1 MNQNSSAVKAYLEK
15 LPEDRRAA
23 MSAVRDVINKNLPKG
38 YEEGI
43 QYNMIGWFVP
53 HSIYP
58 AGYHCNPKEPLPFIS
73 LASQKNHMAAYMF
86 CLYMD
91 PAEIE
96 RFEARWAESG
106 KKLDMGK
113 SCVRFKNLE
122 GVCLEAI
129 GEAVKRM
136 PVKKF
141 VEQYES
147 QYGAAQA
154 RNAAK
159 KKAAAKKTAK
169 KTGAKKTAKK
179 TAAKT
184 VAKKATGK
192 KTTKKSP
199 GKGG

>member
-1 MNQNSSAVKAYLEK
+1 MPSSSPAVKAYLDK
-15 LPEDRRAA
+15 LPADRREA

-96 RFEARWAESG
+96 RFEARWSASG

-122 GVCLEAI
+122 GVSLEAI

-159 KKAAAKKTAK
+159 K
-169 KTGAKKTAKK
+169 TAKK
-179 TAAKT
+179 TAAKKTASKT
-184 VAKKATGK
+184 VAKKTAGK
-192 KTTKKSP
+192 KTAKKSP

>member
-1 MNQNSSAVKAYLEK
+1 VKAYLDK
-15 LPEDRRAA
+15 LPADRREAI
-23 MSAVRDVINKNLPKG
+23 SAVRDVINKNLPKG

-58 AGYHCNPKEPLPFIS
+58 PGYHCNPKEPLPFVS
-73 LASQKNHMAAYMF
+73 LASQKNHMAVYMF

-96 RFEARWAESG
+96 RFEARWNESG

-159 KKAAAKKTAK
+159 KKAAAE
-169 KTGAKKTAKK
+169 KTAKK
-179 TAAKT
+179 TAAKKT
-184 VAKKATGK
+184 ASKTAAKKITKKTAGK
-192 KTTKKSP
+192 KSTKKSP
-199 GKGG
+199 GKGD